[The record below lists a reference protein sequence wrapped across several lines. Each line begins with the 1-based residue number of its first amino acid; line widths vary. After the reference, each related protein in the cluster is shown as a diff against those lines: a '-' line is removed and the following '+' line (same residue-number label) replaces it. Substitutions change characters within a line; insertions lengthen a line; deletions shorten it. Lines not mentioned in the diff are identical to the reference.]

1 MADLNITGR
10 KGATATISGLL
21 TGLVALKIT
30 PWIVS
35 TTGVTGADE
44 YITVALTGALFGM
57 ITSIINFWKHW
68 VIPLLKTEFTKRI
81 NRK

>member
-10 KGATATISGLL
+10 KGATATVSGLI
-21 TGLVALKIT
+21 TGLIALRVT

-44 YITVALTGALFGM
+44 YITVALTGALFGV
-57 ITSIINFWKHW
+57 ITSVVNYWKHW
-68 VIPLLKTEFTKRI
+68 ISPWIKTELTKRI